1 MIQSEAKRRGQQPHR
16 IIEIILEFRSLNKI
30 LTTYARP
37 LPLFA
42 RDVSALG
49 SRKKKRSKRSKKQST
64 DSNQSIQ
71 RIHPNWMQ
79 TAVRTGRLSC
89 RKPNIQQ
96 VPTEG
101 AFGTNIR
108 GSFRASSS
116 EKCLFACD
124 YSQNEIRILA
134 HMSNDQA
141 LIGMFRSQEEI
152 DIYKQMSAAIRGI
165 RIEDVTDDDRKI
177 SKQVTLAILYGM
189 GVPQVASSLS
199 VSHQTARQ
207 HLDAFYRRFSGV
219 KRWMDATKEGAR
231 RNSYVTT
238 ITGRRR

>member
-1 MIQSEAKRRGQQPHR
+1 
-16 IIEIILEFRSLNKI
+16 
-30 LTTYARP
+30 
-37 LPLFA
+37 
-42 RDVSALG
+42 
-49 SRKKKRSKRSKKQST
+49 
-64 DSNQSIQ
+64 
-71 RIHPNWMQ
+71 MQ

-108 GSFRASSS
+108 DSFRASSP

-141 LIGMFRSQEEI
+141 LIGMFRSREEI

-177 SKQVTLAILYGM
+177 SKQVTLGTFCCIVILILSQNKSSFGGLSHSFSFLHYLLCIILFLTFNNVYVKQFYTAWAFLKLLAHLVLVIRRLVSTWM
-189 GVPQVASSLS
+189 HSTAASL
-199 VSHQTARQ
+199 V
-207 HLDAFYRRFSGV
+207 
-219 KRWMDATKEGAR
+219 
-231 RNSYVTT
+231 
-238 ITGRRR
+238 